1 MNLSGRSAIT
11 HLLSLAAGLVLGI
24 YLTKNN
30 VPADIHESSAPE
42 IKTVGG
48 TAPGAM
54 PATGPGAEAN
64 AVPAATSSD
73 PALLKL
79 REDYDEQIRKG
90 EQRQAL
96 LILQEMEKSA
106 PKSQI
111 YLETNS
117 EYQTYT
123 RDWQTAASVS
133 KACVAAFPQS
143 RLCYRNWATAELSE
157 GSTEEQATAVDGCLK
172 LEPNDP
178 MCRNML
184 GMVQMNGGDY
194 PSAIA
199 TYERLIRENGSFG
212 TRFTEDHLEWQLG
225 LALEGA
231 GRREEAID
239 HLENACRRNMNQAC
253 QKIEE
258 LSAEGLE

>member
-1 MNLSGRSAIT
+1 MNLKGRAVIS
-11 HLLSLAAGLVLGI
+11 HLLSLAAGLALGI

-30 VPADIHESSAPE
+30 APAGVHESSLPE
-42 IKTVGG
+42 TKAVGG
-48 TAPGAM
+48 TTAAPKTVTGPVVEASAA
-54 PATGPGAEAN
+54 PAT
-64 AVPAATSSD
+64 TSFD

-111 YLETNS
+111 YLETS
-117 EYQTYT
+117 SDYQTFA

-143 RLCYRNWATAELSE
+143 RNCYRNWATAELSE

-253 QKIEE
+253 RKIEE